1 MIIKSNMNTKGRIM
15 NVNDELFGYE
25 LDVDDNFTFIKTK
38 YNFKQI
44 LDELIEIIHDD
55 NCEIIKKYLKQCLLT
70 ADDIITS
77 IHIAELCVDA
87 DMWIENNIIKLKNF
101 MLIND
106 CTIYEIDMSN
116 YIIEQTIIKLDK

>member
-15 NVNDELFGYE
+15 NANDELFGYE

-44 LDELIEIIHDD
+44 LDELIEITHDYD
-55 NCEIIKKYLKQCLLT
+55 CKFMKKYFKQCLMS

-77 IHIAELCVDA
+77 IHIAELCVEA
-87 DMWIENNIIKLKNF
+87 NMWIENNIIKLHIF

-116 YIIEQTIIKLDK
+116 YIIDQTIIKLDK